1 MFGFGKSSIDKAV
14 DIVGGAVTKGM
25 SMWDK
30 ADFKPEEKSDMF
42 MKLVEATKSQGTSLR
57 RGNLLTFIMITMSST
72 LLVAMYYNHNGME
85 AEYKGLVEIIAE
97 WKIGWSFVAAV
108 SFYYLTQ
115 FQPFGVKK

>member
-97 WKIGWSFVAAV
+97 WKIGWAFVASV

-115 FQPFGVKK
+115 FQHFGVKK

>member
-14 DIVGGAVTKGM
+14 GVIGDVANKGM

-30 ADFKPEEKSDMF
+30 ADFKDEEKSEMLL
-42 MKLVEATKSQGTSLR
+42 KLIEATKSQGTSLR
-57 RGNLLTFIMITMSST
+57 RGRLLDFILVGMTST
-72 LLVAMYYNHNGME
+72 LLLAGYYNHMGMT
-85 AEYKGLVEIIAE
+85 AEYDGLVKIIDT
-97 WKIGWSFVAAV
+97 WKIGWAFVGAV